1 LRSAL
6 LRPAVNTDRADL
18 FGDEVDRADNKLVI
32 DGLGSHGLHFE
43 AFLHANYR
51 SAPPDPELSG
61 YAHTLVKG
69 QRFQEAINVSAML
82 ENPNTLGALNY
93 RGYAMRKLG
102 RTEAS

>member
-1 LRSAL
+1 MLPGAPGANRKPAFL
-6 LRPAVNTDRADL
+6 LRFRQGASQPHFPASLR
-18 FGDEVDRADNKLVI
+18 
-32 DGLGSHGLHFE
+32 LHLE